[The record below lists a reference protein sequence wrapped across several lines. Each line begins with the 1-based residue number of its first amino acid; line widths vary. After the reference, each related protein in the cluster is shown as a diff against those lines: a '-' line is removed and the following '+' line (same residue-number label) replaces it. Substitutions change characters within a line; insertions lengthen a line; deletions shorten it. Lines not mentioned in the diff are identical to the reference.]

1 MPHSHVRNEYAK
13 PRAVVPWV
21 GHLWSTSRHHLH
33 RKCSSDQPAICH
45 GPAADSAA
53 ATWHPEV
60 LVAVVWSF
68 GSLTSWRDWR
78 VAGSDQTPAEFH
90 PKHRLQLADLVATRS
105 DQVELETRVCLVYLQ
120 HLPALAW
127 SGQARF
133 VWTLWEVPTHRP
145 STSPC

>member
-13 PRAVVPWV
+13 PRAAVSWV

-53 ATWHPEV
+53 VTWRPQG
-60 LVAVVWSF
+60 LVAVAWSF
-68 GSLTSWRDWR
+68 GRLTSWRDWR

-90 PKHRLQLADLVATRS
+90 SKHGLQLADLAATPS
-105 DQVELETRVCLVYLQ
+105 DQVELERVLQ
-120 HLPALAW
+120 HLLALAW
-127 SGQARF
+127 PGQARF